1 MKKFL
6 TWVCLAVFLLVGV
19 YAAVTMAS
27 LPRTYDGSQANVPV
41 YELRRDPASYDD
53 STADGAAA
61 AIVQQNL
68 DKTHA
73 VNDVTSVVFDFRGY
87 DTMGEAFILMTA
99 VAGAT
104 VILFN
109 KKTAKKEEKNDEEK

>member
-6 TWVCLAVFLLVGV
+6 TWVCLAVFLLVGIN
-19 YAAVTMAS
+19 AAVTMAS

-41 YELRRDPASYDD
+41 YELRQDPASYDD
-53 STADGAAA
+53 SSADGAAA

-104 VILFN
+104 VILFS
-109 KKTAKKEEKNDEEK
+109 KKTAKEEGKNDEEK

>member
-6 TWVCLAVFLLVGV
+6 TWVCLAVFLLVGIN
-19 YAAVTMAS
+19 AAVTMAS

-41 YELRRDPASYDD
+41 YELRQDPASYDD

-68 DKTHA
+68 DKTDA

-104 VILFN
+104 VILFS
-109 KKTAKKEEKNDEEK
+109 KKTTKKEEKNDEEK

>member
-6 TWVCLAVFLLVGV
+6 TFVSLAVILFAGIT
-19 YAAVTMAS
+19 AAFQMAAM
-27 LPRTYDGSQANVPV
+27 PRTYEGQNATVPV
-41 YELRRDPASYDD
+41 AVLQQNPEAYDD

-68 DKTHA
+68 AKTHA

-87 DTMGEAFILMTA
+87 DTMGEAFILITA
-99 VAGAT
+99 VAGSS
-104 VILFN
+104 VILFTR
-109 KKTAKKEEKNDEEK
+109 KSGKEEKKDDK

>member
-6 TWVCLAVFLLVGV
+6 TFVSLAVILFAGIT
-19 YAAVTMAS
+19 AAFQLAAM
-27 LPRTYDGSQANVPV
+27 PRTYEGQNATVPV
-41 YELRRDPASYDD
+41 AVLQQNPDAYDD

-68 DKTHA
+68 AKTHA

-87 DTMGEAFILMTA
+87 DTMGEAFILITA
-99 VAGAT
+99 VAGSA
-104 VILFN
+104 VILFT
-109 KKTAKKEEKNDEEK
+109 KKAGKEETKDEE

>member
-6 TWVCLAVFLLVGV
+6 TFVSLAVILFAGIT
-19 YAAVTMAS
+19 AAFQMAAM
-27 LPRTYDGSQANVPV
+27 PRTYEGQNATVPV
-41 YELRRDPASYDD
+41 AVLQQNPEAYDD

-68 DKTHA
+68 AKTHA

-87 DTMGEAFILMTA
+87 DTMGEAFILVTA
-99 VAGAT
+99 ISGAM
-104 VILFN
+104 VILRR
-109 KKTAKKEEKNDEEK
+109 KAKGAKSDDGK